1 MFDQIIDRFDNVL
14 RNLRGLGKITDEN
27 IQSTAREIRRI
38 LLDADVNFRVSKE
51 FIENVKVRAE
61 GTKVTKSVKPGEQF
75 IKIISDELVELL
87 GGEISPLEIKG
98 KKPFVILMAGL
109 QGAGKTT
116 TCGKL
121 AYRLKSQNQKVMM
134 VAADIYRP
142 AAIQQLKVVGN
153 EAGVTVYTSDLKD
166 PVKICQNAFK
176 EAINNNIDVLILDTA
191 GRLHVDNDMMEEIKG
206 IAKSV
211 PPSECLFVA
220 DGMTGQDA
228 VNSAKAFSESLE
240 LTGVVLTKMDGDARG
255 GAAVSVAS
263 VTGKPIK
270 FIGISEK
277 LDGLEIFDPRRVADR
292 ILGKGDVVQLVE
304 KAQSIVDEKEAE
316 RMRERLVKN
325 QFTLEDFQSSIAQMK
340 KMGPMKDMLS
350 LMPGMNRKALKS
362 INLDDRQLLWTEAI
376 ISSMTAEE
384 RQNPQII
391 NGSRR
396 SRIAKGCGRPVS
408 EINQLLK
415 QYEQMKKMMKKFGN
429 MKKGSLPFI
438 KGKGMFL

>member
-27 IQSTAREIRRI
+27 IQQTAREIRRI

-51 FIENVKVRAE
+51 FIEKVKIRAE
-61 GTKVTKSVKPGEQF
+61 GTKVTRSVKPGEQF
-75 IKIISDELVELL
+75 IKIISDELKELL
-87 GGEISPLEIKG
+87 GGDVSPLEIKG
-98 KKPFVILMAGL
+98 KKPVTILMAGL

-121 AYRLKSQNQKVMM
+121 AYMLKGQGYSVML

-142 AAIQQLKVVGN
+142 AAIQQLKIVG
-153 EAGVTVYTSDLKD
+153 EDVGVPVFSLKD
-166 PVKICQNAFK
+166 KQPVTICTKALA
-176 EAINNNIDVLILDTA
+176 EAKAENIDVLILDTA
-191 GRLHVDNDMMEEIKG
+191 GRLHVDESMMEEIQA
-206 IAKSV
+206 IAKKLK
-211 PPSECLFVA
+211 PIENLFIA

-228 VNSAKAFSESLE
+228 VNSAKAFSEYID
-240 LTGVVLTKMDGDARG
+240 LTGTILTKMDGDARG

-270 FIGISEK
+270 FIGVSEK
-277 LDGLEIFDPRRVADR
+277 LDGLEVFDPQRVADR
-292 ILGKGDVVQLVE
+292 ILGKGDVIQLVE
-304 KAQSIVDEKEAE
+304 KAQGLMDEKDAE
-316 RMRERLVKN
+316 KIQERLAKN
-325 QFTLEDFQSSIAQMK
+325 LFTLEDFQSSIAQMK
-340 KMGPMKDMLS
+340 KMGPMQDMLA
-350 LMPGMNRKALKS
+350 LLPGMNRKALKGL
-362 INLDDRQLLWTEAI
+362 NLDDRQMLWTEAI
-376 ISSMTAEE
+376 ISSMTVEE

-396 SRIAKGCGRPVS
+396 SRIAKGSGRSVQ

-429 MKKGSLPFI
+429 MKKGSLPFM
-438 KGKGMFL
+438 KGKNLFL